1 MPFCQATMAGL
12 SPLEKDQVMDT
23 YTSTQ
28 CSTTAQKL
36 AWSLLGQ
43 KRKRNDTEANHNSEV
58 PITESAA
65 TVPST
70 RLRKRTRISYL
81 EVTDSDMESDADSGY
96 NSDASVEWNAH
107 PKTQSRSKRPAHRE
121 KPVKPFPFLSLP
133 SELRNKIY
141 SLCLEDP
148 DGMVM
153 GEGWRF
159 HRRVPKRCQHNRYG
173 ADRYAGLNNLC
184 PPISAR
190 YDVYKPST
198 LSPSLLATNKQIYA
212 EAAAMLYSQPLH
224 FTCTTALH
232 SFLAPLSNTT
242 ASLVTSIT
250 LHSYETWGRG
260 IRKAMNV
267 SALTL
272 LPKCRNLSLL
282 RIEGFSSHYHRYGG
296 RWYNATVHQKGEQ
309 EGKGIAQQMY
319 RDAAFW
325 FDAIGAEKALQ
336 VLDIAGLERK
346 TCGEDAKE
354 TLRIANEMFKKELTS
369 LIKRSGRS
377 VKKGR
382 KMKAASD

>member
-1 MPFCQATMAGL
+1 
-12 SPLEKDQVMDT
+12 MDT
-23 YTSTQ
+23 YTSTH
-28 CSTTAQKL
+28 CSTTAENH
-36 AWSLLGQ
+36 AWSLFRQ
-43 KRKRNDTEANHNSEV
+43 KRKLDDPGTNHYNIKVMTTSPEASL
-58 PITESAA
+58 
-65 TVPST
+65 PST
-70 RLRKRTRISYL
+70 RLRKRARISYA
-81 EVTDSDMESDADSGY
+81 EFTESDIESGADSGY
-96 NSDASVEWNAH
+96 NSDSSVEWGAH
-107 PKTQSRSKRPAHRE
+107 PKTQSKSKRPARKE

-173 ADRYAGLNNLC
+173 ADRYSGLNNLC
-184 PPISAR
+184 PPSSAQH
-190 YDVYKPST
+190 DVYKSST
-198 LSPSLLATNKQIYA
+198 LVPSLLATNKQIYA

-242 ASLVTSIT
+242 ASQVPSIT

-272 LPKCRNLSLL
+272 LPKCSNLSIL
-282 RIEGFSSHYHRYGG
+282 RIEGFGHYYHHHRGG
-296 RWYNATVHQKGEQ
+296 YNTPTVQQRGEY
-309 EGKGIAQQMY
+309 EGKAIAQQMY

-325 FDAIGAEKALQ
+325 FDVIGAEKAVQ
-336 VLDIAGLERK
+336 VLDIAGLQRK
-346 TCGEDAKE
+346 TCGDEAKE
-354 TLRIANEMFKKELTS
+354 VLRIANEAFKEELAS
-369 LIKRSGRS
+369 LVKRAGRS

-382 KMKAASD
+382 KSKAARDSDAGK